1 MEEGMNGLAQT
12 NTAEITSETEDN
24 VTINVSKNSNSTV
37 VKLTLFDSL
46 SNMINEIALVNGK
59 ASLSLTP
66 VEEDK
71 VFRIAIQIGGVGNSA
86 ILTINVKSNID
97 QKIYKKHIKV
107 SEGVTPPQ
115 AVKRLRFVIEASN
128 TTSQTGAV

>member
-1 MEEGMNGLAQT
+1 MNGLAQT

-24 VTINVSKNSNSTV
+24 VTVNVSKNSGSTA

-46 SNMINEIALVNGK
+46 SNMINEIELVNGK

-86 ILTINVKSNID
+86 ILTINVKSNKD
-97 QKIYKKHIKV
+97 QKVYKKNIKV
-107 SEGVTPPQ
+107 SEGVIPPE
-115 AVKRLRFVIEASN
+115 AVKRLRFVVEASN
-128 TTSQTGAV
+128 AQSESGAV